1 MNITEMESIMEIYI
15 VRHGETV
22 WNKKRLLQG
31 STDIELSEKGI
42 ELAKVT
48 SEKLANVHFDKI
60 YSSPL
65 SRAYETANIMRG
77 NRNIEIIKDNRLR
90 ELSFGAN
97 EGKNSLEMQ
106 KDENNPF
113 HYFFSQPELYTPAE
127 GGETLEHICKRA
139 KEFLQQVIEPQ
150 VDKLERIMIVAH
162 GAMNKALLCHIKNHG
177 ISDYWSGGLQ
187 RNCGIIIASLDK
199 EGYTV
204 LDETK
209 IFYDIEKK

>member
-1 MNITEMESIMEIYI
+1 MEIYI

-48 SEKLANVHFDKI
+48 SEKIADLHFDMI

-65 SRAYETANIMRG
+65 SRAYETAKIMRG
-77 NRNIEIIKDNRLR
+77 DRNIDIIKDDRLR
-90 ELSFGAN
+90 ELSFGSN

-106 KDENNPF
+106 ADENNSF
-113 HYFFSQPELYTPAE
+113 RYFFKQPELYIPAE
-127 GGETLEHICKRA
+127 GGETLEHICDRA

-150 VDKLERIMIVAH
+150 ADKLERIMIVAH
-162 GAMNKALLCHIKNHG
+162 GAMNKALMCHIKNHG

-187 RNCGIIIASLDK
+187 RNCGVIIASLDEERYK
-199 EGYTV
+199 V

-209 IFYDIEKK
+209 IYYDLENK